1 MNKRNS
7 KSSTLIVIMMALIIS
22 TACTLATPDLK
33 VGSLQTESRSIEQG
47 DAESVQVEIEIG
59 AGELDV
65 DGGAVDLLQAD
76 FTYNVAE
83 LKPEVKFSGDVLTIL
98 TPDTEGMASF
108 WDLDDYRN
116 EWDLRLNN
124 DVPMDMKVFLG
135 AGRANLNVGDLTLTR
150 LDVDT
155 GTGEVKLDLNGSS
168 ALTRLGISAGVGSV
182 TVDLTGDWR
191 TDLDA
196 GIEAGVG
203 ELTLLL
209 PSSAC
214 VRVTVEGGIS
224 NTNATGLT
232 KDGDDYVNDACG
244 QSDVTLRIDISAGI
258 GNINLNLDD

>member
-1 MNKRNS
+1 MSKKNS
-7 KSSTLIVIMMALIIS
+7 KTSILLAIMMVLLVSI
-22 TACTLATPDLK
+22 ACTLATPDLK
-33 VGSLQTESRSIEQG
+33 VGPLRTESRSVEQG

-65 DGGAVDLLQAD
+65 DGGAADLLQAD

-83 LKPEVKFSGDVLTIL
+83 LKPELNLSDDVLTIL
-98 TPDTEGMASF
+98 TPETEGMASF

-116 EWDLRLNN
+116 EWDLRFNN
-124 DVPMDMKVFLG
+124 DVPMEMKVFLG

-150 LDVDT
+150 LDVNT
-155 GTGEVKLDLNGSS
+155 GAGEVNLDLNGSS
-168 ALTRLGISAGVGSV
+168 ALTRFEISAGVGAV
-182 TVDLTGDWR
+182 TVDLTCDWL

-203 ELTLLL
+203 ELTMLL

-224 NTNATGLT
+224 DTNTTGLT
-232 KDGDDYVNDACG
+232 KDGDDYINDACG
-244 QSDVTLRIDISAGI
+244 QSDVMLRIDISAGI